1 MAETALLFDGVEG
14 KARDLELEL
23 VDVCGQLHWFCGAL
37 EADNLNAALVLRG
50 ITRQLEALVERV
62 ADQEVRS

>member
-1 MAETALLFDGVEG
+1 MAGSALRFDGGEG

-23 VDVCGQLHWFCGAL
+23 VDVCGQLHWFCNAL
-37 EADNLNAALVLRG
+37 EADALNAALVLRG